1 MMRALLQW
9 LEERTGIPGAVRG
22 FFSEE
27 IPASAGWAQVFGS
40 VVLFLFFTQVF
51 TGVLLAFNYAPT
63 PGEAYRSLSYIMR
76 EVTGGRMVRG
86 LHHWGSSL
94 MIGAVVFHMIQV
106 FVYGAYR
113 KPREATWMVGVTLL
127 LITLGFGL
135 TGYLLPW
142 DNRAYWGTVVTTE
155 IAGQAP
161 LVGGY
166 IRKLLG
172 ATDGVG
178 AVTFARF
185 YALHTALLPIFAF
198 LLVALHL
205 ALVRRHG
212 IAPAPFDDRPKRKFF
227 PEQVFKDV
235 CAIFAVFAVL
245 FFLAAAARA
254 PLERLADPTDTTYTP
269 RPEWYFLFLFQT
281 LKFFRGAAEPIGS
294 VLLPTFAVA
303 LLFAV
308 PFLDRSRL
316 KRVTERTFAI
326 GAVALAAA
334 VGVSLTVAAVLSTP
348 QSRGTGTAA
357 GDWSQMTPA
366 ELAGYG
372 DFREAGCST
381 CHNLVDGQ
389 PKPGPNL
396 AELAALKPAGQI
408 AAHFMH
414 EPNTAAGATLSPD
427 RIETLSAFLR
437 RLTPNNA
444 ETFAAT
450 PPAILGG
457 ARIFAANACG
467 SCHSVNGEGGTLAPP
482 LNGISQ
488 RRSREWVAQHLRDPK
503 SQTPETIM
511 PPFHFSERDRDLLIS
526 YLFSLPGG

>member
-1 MMRALLQW
+1 MIEGLLRW
-9 LEERTGIPGAVRG
+9 IEERTGIPGAVRH

-63 PGEAYRSLSYIMR
+63 PGEAYRSLNYIMR

-94 MIGAVVFHMIQV
+94 MIGAVVLHMIQV
-106 FVYGAYR
+106 FIYGAYR
-113 KPREATWMVGVTLL
+113 KPREATWIVGVTLL

-161 LVGGY
+161 LAGAY
-166 IRKLLG
+166 IRRLLG

-178 AVTFARF
+178 AVTFAHF

-198 LLVALHL
+198 LLVALHV
-205 ALVRRHG
+205 ALVRHHG

-245 FFLAAAARA
+245 FFLAAAAGA
-254 PLERLADPTDTTYTP
+254 PLERLADPTDTTYIP

-294 VLLPTFAVA
+294 VGLPTLAIA

-326 GAVALAAA
+326 GLVALSA
-334 VGVSLTVAAVLSTP
+334 VTGVSLTIAAVVTTP
-348 QSRGTGTAA
+348 HSAA
-357 GDWSQMTPA
+357 GTTAGGWSQMAPA

-372 DFREAGCST
+372 YFREAGCSK
-381 CHNLVDGQ
+381 CHNLIDGQ
-389 PKPGPNL
+389 PKAGPNL
-396 AELAALKPAGQI
+396 AELAAIKPVSQI
-408 AAHFMH
+408 TAHFMDD
-414 EPNTAAGATLSPD
+414 PSMAGAALSPD
-427 RIETLSAFLR
+427 RIESISAFLR
-437 RLTPNNA
+437 RLTPDNA
-444 ETFAAT
+444 ETFSRT
-450 PPAILGG
+450 PGAVLGG

-467 SCHSVNGEGGTLAPP
+467 SCHSVNGVGGTLAPP

-488 RRSREWVAQHLRDPK
+488 RRSREWVAQHLMDPK
-503 SQTPETIM
+503 SQTPGSIM
-511 PPFHFSERDRDLLIS
+511 PPFHFTERDRDLLIS
-526 YLFSLPGG
+526 YLFLLPGG